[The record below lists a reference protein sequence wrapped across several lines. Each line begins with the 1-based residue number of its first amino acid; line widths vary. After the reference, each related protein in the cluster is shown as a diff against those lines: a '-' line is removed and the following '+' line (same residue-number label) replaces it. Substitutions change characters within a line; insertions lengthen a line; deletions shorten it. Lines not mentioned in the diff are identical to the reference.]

1 MSAPI
6 KKYKLRGVE
15 IAVWSG
21 KFGPGFTIQK
31 SYKDKASGEY
41 KNTSSLNADDLAI
54 LAQLISI
61 AVSDAVL
68 NKEPAKEGAFND
80 SDVPF

>member
-15 IAVWSG
+15 IAVWAG
-21 KFGPGFTIQK
+21 KFGPNFTIQK

-41 KNTSSLNADDLAI
+41 KSTSSLDASDLAV
-54 LAQLISI
+54 LAQLISV
-61 AVSDAVL
+61 AVAESL
-68 NKEPAKEGAFND
+68 NNKEPAKEGGFDND
-80 SDVPF
+80 SVPF